1 VHRGFATPCSA
12 HHRSYDRWVPCVSP
26 SRFRPTVIQISA
38 IQPPPRRDWR
48 RPPCARSPPP
58 RSLRPQAAARTP
70 LLHSRPAPPSSPG
83 SPHGRRSSLSGTGVA
98 PPSLHPTAAS
108 HLTLL
113 VKHSRS
119 PPPACHPLHG
129 HRGPQAPT
137 PSHSPTLAPHHRIPP
152 WPQQTQTVPSSPTP
166 LAPVPGC
173 RSSNDVV
180 LGHGQLVQVVS
191 VCSSLRTRLPSS
203 VRSTPDPSTP
213 PAFPWVGRLPCASD
227 LGPRQP
233 CTPDLNPRPRPPSPW
248 KGIPCITSR
257 PWSGEDAISEARG
270 GRLPSMPATCT
281 GRSPCSP
288 IWKRRHLRPTSAPTF
303 KPMTASAPSV
313 ASMIWKHPP
322 ACVASQIS
330 SPLSLWS
337 VGARASRDAHP
348 RGSHSHP
355 SPLALNP
362 HPHAVEPSVTKAG
375 EGPGAR
381 EAEVVPARILFL
393 TSASLS

>member
-1 VHRGFATPCSA
+1 MCQSITLLFDRHPDFRETAASTTRLATSSLCP
-12 HHRSYDRWVPCVSP
+12 
-26 SRFRPTVIQISA
+26 
-38 IQPPPRRDWR
+38 QPPSPF
-48 RPPCARSPPP
+48 PPP
-58 RSLRPQAAARTP
+58 LGLRRTP
-70 LLHSRPAPPSSPG
+70 LLHSRPAPPSSLG

-137 PSHSPTLAPHHRIPP
+137 PSQSPTLAPHHRLPP
-152 WPQQTQTVPSSPTP
+152 WPQQMQTVPSSPMS

-191 VCSSLRTRLPSS
+191 V
-203 VRSTPDPSTP
+203 RSTPDPSSP

-233 CTPDLNPRPRPPSPW
+233 CTPDLNPRPPSPW
-248 KGIPCITSR
+248 KGIPCIASR

-270 GRLPSMPATCT
+270 GRLPSMSATCT

-313 ASMIWKHPP
+313 ASMIWKRPP

-330 SPLSLWS
+330 SLLSPWS
-337 VGARASRDAHP
+337 AGARASRDAHP
-348 RGSHSHP
+348 RGSRNHP
-355 SPLALNP
+355 SPLALNL

-375 EGPGAR
+375 EGPRAR
-381 EAEVVPARILFL
+381 EAEVVPARISFL